1 VTPDWKTRLTYIAT
15 AIAAVLIGYLITDE
29 QWILLA
35 LAGVGLAG
43 AALAARAPRGLPRA
57 IFAVLIFGYILGNRG
72 FAQLSP
78 ARSIPLFPA
87 ELALAAGSALLI
99 MRATAEKRLPFFTDR
114 LNFALL
120 VWIGLACAR
129 IGFDVHTFG
138 LEAIRDFAMVYYAG
152 FFFLAQY
159 LFTKEAEPSRW
170 LHRCLLVATALLLPM
185 YILFDRFPDFFAS
198 RLTFRD
204 VPLIFYKG
212 DLVGTNLT
220 IGGLVWFIYY
230 EQNRN
235 RWWALA
241 LSLALVVAML
251 TTNNRSSALALLV
264 GASWL
269 AVGGR
274 WRLLRTLAIGGVL
287 GGAALFFW
295 YAFQGRPLNQTPLQ
309 SLYEEAS
316 SLIDPTGKRNY
327 AGAGSYAKGDNN
339 RFRVVWWE
347 TVINDTWE
355 HSPYIGLGFGYDLA
369 EKFLK
374 VYYPD
379 SGDDFRARSPH
390 SILVTTF
397 ARMGILGLLSF
408 LIFLATLLFPTRWA
422 MRGELVDAVPWVTAW
437 AILTSACFGVVL
449 EGPMGAVLF
458 WTALGIG
465 CAARRA
471 DDRERIHSNSRDPRA
486 LNSPHLSSESS
497 SKNLSA
503 F

>member
-1 VTPDWKTRLTYIAT
+1 MTSDWKTRLAYIAT
-15 AIAAVLIGYLITDE
+15 AVAAVLIGYLITDE

-35 LAGVGLAG
+35 LALVALGGS
-43 AALAARAPRGLPRA
+43 ALAAWAPRGLPLA
-57 IFAVLIFGYILGNRG
+57 IFAVLIYGYILGNRG

-78 ARSIPLFPA
+78 ARSVPLFPA
-87 ELALAAGSALLI
+87 ELALAAGGVLLL

-114 LNFALL
+114 MNFALL

-129 IGFDVHTFG
+129 IGFDVHKFG

-159 LFTKEAEPSRW
+159 VFSKEAEPNRW
-170 LHRCLLVATALLLPM
+170 LHHTLLIATALLLPM
-185 YILFDRFPDFFAS
+185 YLLFDRFPDFFTS

-235 RWWALA
+235 RWWALV

-264 GASWL
+264 GAGWL
-269 AVGGR
+269 AIGGR
-274 WRLLRTLAIGGVL
+274 WRLLRTLAVGGVL

-295 YAFQGRPLNQTPLQ
+295 YAFQGRPLSQTPLQ

-316 SLIDPTGKRNY
+316 SLIDPTGKRTY
-327 AGAGSYAKGDNN
+327 AGEGSFAKGDNN

-347 TVINDTWE
+347 TVIHDTWA
-355 HSPYIGLGFGYDLA
+355 HNPYIGLGFGYDLA
-369 EKFLK
+369 EEFLK

-379 SGDDFRARSPH
+379 SSDDFRARSPH

-397 ARMGILGLLSF
+397 ARMGIVGLISF
-408 LIFLATLLFPTRWA
+408 LMFLATLFAPTRWA
-422 MRGELVDAVPWVTAW
+422 MRGELVEAVPWVTVW
-437 AILTSACFGVVL
+437 AILTSSCFGVVL

-465 CAARRA
+465 SAARSRTDMQASEQALPIDKPKNA
-471 DDRERIHSNSRDPRA
+471 DHRTF
-486 LNSPHLSSESS
+486 SP
-497 SKNLSA
+497 

>member
-1 VTPDWKTRLTYIAT
+1 MTPDWKTRLIYGGT
-15 AIAAVLIGYLITDE
+15 ALAAIVIGYLITDE

-35 LAGVGLAG
+35 LALVALAG
-43 AALAARAPRGLPRA
+43 AALAAWAPRGLPRA

-78 ARSIPLFPA
+78 SRSIPLFPA
-87 ELALAAGSALLI
+87 EIALAAGGVLLL
-99 MRATAEKRLPFFTDR
+99 MRATAGKRLPFFADR

-129 IGFDVHTFG
+129 IGFDVHRFG

-159 LFTKEAEPSRW
+159 VFAKEPEPNRW

-220 IGGLVWFIYY
+220 IGGLVWFIFY

-235 RWWALA
+235 RWWALV
-241 LSLALVVAML
+241 LSLALIVAML

-274 WRLLRTLAIGGVL
+274 WRMLRTLAVTGVL
-287 GGAALFFW
+287 GGIALFFW

-316 SLIDPTGKRNY
+316 SLIDPTGQRSY
-327 AGAGSYAKGDNN
+327 AGAGSYSKGDNN

-347 TVINDTWE
+347 TVIHQTVDHN
-355 HSPYIGLGFGYDLA
+355 PYIGVGFGYDLA
-369 EKFLK
+369 EEFLK

-379 SGDDFRARSPH
+379 SSDDFRARSPH

-397 ARMGILGLLSF
+397 ARMGALGLLSF
-408 LIFLATLLFPTRWA
+408 VAFLITLIFPTRQA
-422 MRGELVDAVPWVTAW
+422 MRGELVEAVPWVTAW
-437 AILTSACFGVVL
+437 AILTSSCFGVVL

-458 WTALGIG
+458 WSAVGIG
-465 CAARRA
+465 CAARGT
-471 DDRERIHSNSRDPRA
+471 
-486 LNSPHLSSESS
+486 SPDLSSDAPG
-497 SKNLSA
+497 SA
-503 F
+503 DILVRS